1 MRGDGEEAEGVP
13 TAGAQAPPSKHRSL
27 LRVEGSGTAKPSFR
41 EVELRREFKGPR
53 VQDLLRP
60 GGISELLP
68 GRAVHALAATLRGDL
83 RAAEELLPGT
93 FARVL
98 PGPWQRA
105 RGRHLF
111 LLLVA
116 LLLVLAVVL
125 ALVAV

>member
-1 MRGDGEEAEGVP
+1 MRSEGEEGDVGPA
-13 TAGAQAPPSKHRSL
+13 AGAAPPQRREL
-27 LRVEGSGTAKPSFR
+27 LRVPGSGVEPPSAR
-41 EVELRREFKGPR
+41 EVQLRREYKGPR
-53 VQDLLRP
+53 VQDLLR
-60 GGISELLP
+60 GNLASELP
-68 GRAVHALAATLRGDL
+68 GRVVHALAAIERGDL
-83 RAAEELLPGT
+83 RAAEALLPGS

-125 ALVAV
+125 ALVAA